1 MEIRVL
7 KYFLAVAREE
17 NITKAAESLF
27 LSQPALSRQLMQL
40 EEELGAKLFVRG
52 QHSITLTEE
61 GMFLRRR
68 AQEIIDLAEKT
79 QAEFQGNDE
88 NLSGTIAVGSG
99 ELAAVSVLA
108 DLIKS
113 FNEKYPDVKFD
124 LYSSDTDHIKERLE
138 RGLLDLG
145 ILIEPTDL
153 AKYAYL
159 RMPVKE
165 RFGIIVHRDNP
176 LAKKEGI
183 AAVDLIGQRVSV
195 PKRSANRSMLAVW
208 YGDTL
213 DKIDIHTTHNLIYNT
228 AVFVESGYEVA
239 VTLEG
244 AVSLY
249 QNPNIVFKPLSPE
262 VVLTSVIAWKQMQ
275 PVSKATA
282 KFIEHIRN
290 AFQL

>member
-27 LSQPALSRQLMQL
+27 ISQPALSRQLMQL
-40 EEELGAKLFVRG
+40 EEELGVRLFMRG

-68 AQEIIDLAEKT
+68 AQEIVDLAEKT
-79 QAEFQGNDE
+79 QTEFKGIDE
-88 NLSGTIAVGSG
+88 NLSGTIAIGSG
-99 ELAAVSVLA
+99 ELTAVRVLS
-108 DLIKS
+108 DWIKT
-113 FNEKYPDVKFD
+113 FNEKYPNVKFD
-124 LYSSDTDHIKERLE
+124 IYSSDTDHVKERLE

-153 AKYAYL
+153 AKYAYI
-159 RMPVKE
+159 RMPVSE
-165 RFGIIVHRDNP
+165 RFGIIAHKDNP
-176 LAKKEGI
+176 LAKKDNI
-183 AAVDLIGQRVSV
+183 VATDLIGQRVSA

-208 YGDTL
+208 FGDML

-228 AVFVESGYEVA
+228 AVFVENGYEVA
-239 VTLEG
+239 ITLEG

-249 QNPNIVFKPLSPE
+249 HNPNIVFKPLYPE
-262 VVLTSVIAWKQMQ
+262 IALTSVIAWKQMQ
-275 PVSKATA
+275 PVSKATD
-282 KFIEHIRN
+282 KFIEHVRN
-290 AFQL
+290 AIQL